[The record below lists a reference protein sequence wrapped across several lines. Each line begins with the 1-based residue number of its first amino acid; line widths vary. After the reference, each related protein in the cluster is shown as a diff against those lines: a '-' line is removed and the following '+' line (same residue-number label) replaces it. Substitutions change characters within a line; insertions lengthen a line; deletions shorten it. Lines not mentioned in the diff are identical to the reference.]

1 MKKILLSIAVV
12 FTAAT
17 TNAQVT
23 AYSASSAADFA
34 AWAIVDADQDGFNWS
49 VINVSTFAAQ
59 GEMFASFSYNNADT
73 VAGVPI
79 PAVALTPDNWA
90 VTPAI
95 NLTGQTT
102 ATLSWVRAALDPN
115 WVAENYSVYVVQAT
129 PATLVAT
136 LVAATPVYTETI
148 NAAGVLGR
156 YVDISSV
163 ANMNN
168 VYVAFRHH
176 NCTDN
181 FAIILDDVKITNV
194 AGVEENS
201 MEVSVYPNPATDV
214 LNIQLA
220 ENVSSV
226 SVLGM
231 DGKVISTQVVN
242 ANTATVNVSNL
253 VSGVYFYEVVAEN
266 GTIVRNTFVKK

>member
-1 MKKILLSIAVV
+1 MKKFLLSIAVV
-12 FTAAT
+12 LAAAT

-23 AYSASSAADFA
+23 AYSASGATDFA

-59 GEMFASFSYNNADT
+59 GDVFASFSYNNADT

-79 PAVALTPDNWA
+79 PAGPLTPDNWA

-102 ATLSWVRAALDPN
+102 ATLSWVRAALDPA
-115 WVAENYSVYVVQAT
+115 WLAENYSVYVVQAT

-148 NAAGVLGR
+148 AAAGVLGR

-194 AGVEENS
+194 AGIEENS

-214 LNIQLA
+214 LNIQLTA
-220 ENVSSV
+220 NASSI
-226 SVLGM
+226 SILGM

-242 ANTATVNVSNL
+242 ANTSAVNVSNL

>member
-12 FTAAT
+12 CAAAT

-23 AYSASSAADFA
+23 AYSASDSTDFA

-49 VINVSTFAAQ
+49 FINLAAFAAQ
-59 GEMFASFSYNNADT
+59 GDAFASFSYDNAT
-73 VAGVPI
+73 A
-79 PAVALTPDNWA
+79 AALTPDNWA
-90 VTPAI
+90 ATPAI

-102 ATLSWVRAALDPN
+102 ATLSWVRAAVDVDWLE
-115 WVAENYSVYVVQAT
+115 ENYSVYVVQAT

-148 NAAGVLGR
+148 NAAGLLGR

-163 ANMNN
+163 ANMDN

-176 NCTDN
+176 NCTDQ
-181 FAIILDDVKITNV
+181 FAFMIDDVKITNV
-194 AGVEENS
+194 AGIEENS

-214 LNIQLA
+214 LNIQLT
-220 ENVSSV
+220 ENASSV
-226 SVLGM
+226 SILGM
-231 DGKVISTQVVN
+231 DGKVISTQVVT

>member
-12 FTAAT
+12 LAAAT
-17 TNAQVT
+17 TNAQLT
-23 AYSASSAADFA
+23 AYSASDSSDFA
-34 AWAIVDADQDGFNWS
+34 AWAIVDADQDAFNWS
-49 VINVSTFAAQ
+49 ILSFGNFAAQ
-59 GEMFASFSYNNADT
+59 GAAFASFSYDNASQ
-73 VAGVPI
+73 A
-79 PAVALTPDNWA
+79 ALTPDNWA

-102 ATLSWVRAALDPN
+102 ATLSWVRAAVDPS

-129 PATLVAT
+129 PSTLVAT

-148 NAAGVLGR
+148 AAAGLLGR

-176 NCTDN
+176 NCTDK
-181 FAIILDDVKITNV
+181 FAFIIDDVKITNV
-194 AGVEENS
+194 AGIEENS

-214 LNIQLA
+214 LNIQLT
-220 ENVSSV
+220 ENASSV

-242 ANTATVNVSNL
+242 ENSTTVNVSNL

>member
-12 FTAAT
+12 CAAAT
-17 TNAQVT
+17 TNAQT
-23 AYSASSAADFA
+23 IAYSASDSTDFS

-49 VINVSTFAAQ
+49 LINLAAFAAQ
-59 GEMFASFSYNNADT
+59 GDAFASFSYDNAT
-73 VAGVPI
+73 VA
-79 PAVALTPDNWA
+79 ALTPDNWA

-102 ATLSWVRAALDPN
+102 ATLSWVRAAVDPA
-115 WVAENYSVYVVQAT
+115 WLAENYSVYVVQAT

-148 NAAGVLGR
+148 AAAGLLGR

-181 FAIILDDVKITNV
+181 FAFFIDDVKITNV
-194 AGVEENS
+194 AGIEENS
-201 MEVSVYPNPATDV
+201 IEVSVYPNPATDV
-214 LNIQLA
+214 LNIQLT
-220 ENVSSV
+220 ENAKSV
-226 SVLGM
+226 SILGM

-242 ANTATVNVSNL
+242 ANTAAVNISNL

-266 GTIVRNTFVKK
+266 GTVVRNTFVKK

>member
-12 FTAAT
+12 LAAAT

-23 AYSASSAADFA
+23 AYSASGATDFA

-59 GEMFASFSYNNADT
+59 GDVFASFSYNNADT

-79 PAVALTPDNWA
+79 PAGPLTPDNWA

-102 ATLSWVRAALDPN
+102 ATLSWVRAALDPA
-115 WVAENYSVYVVQAT
+115 WLAENYSVYVVQAT

-148 NAAGVLGR
+148 AAAGVLGR

-194 AGVEENS
+194 AGIEENS

-214 LNIQLA
+214 LNIQLTA
-220 ENVSSV
+220 NASSI
-226 SVLGM
+226 SILGM

-242 ANTATVNVSNL
+242 ANTSAVNVSNL

>member
-12 FTAAT
+12 LAAAT

-23 AYSASSAADFA
+23 SYSASDSTDFA

-49 VINVSTFAAQ
+49 VISFSNFAAQ
-59 GEMFASFSYNNADT
+59 GAAFASFSFDNPTGA
-73 VAGVPI
+73 
-79 PAVALTPDNWA
+79 ALTPDNWA
-90 VTPAI
+90 ATPAI

-102 ATLSWVRAALDPN
+102 ATLSWVRGAVDPA

-148 NAAGVLGR
+148 AAAGLLGR

-176 NCTDN
+176 NCTDK
-181 FAIILDDVKITNV
+181 FAFIIDDVKITNV
-194 AGVEENS
+194 AGIEENS

-214 LNIQLA
+214 LNIQLT
-220 ENVSSV
+220 ENASSV
-226 SVLGM
+226 SILGM
-231 DGKVISTQVVN
+231 DGKVVSTQVVN

>member
-12 FTAAT
+12 LAAAT

-23 AYSASSAADFA
+23 SYSASDSTDFA

-49 VINVSTFAAQ
+49 GISLASFAAQ
-59 GEMFASFSYNNADT
+59 GDAFASYSYDNAT
-73 VAGVPI
+73 SA
-79 PAVALTPDNWA
+79 ALTPDNWA

-102 ATLSWVRAALDPN
+102 ATLSWVRAAVDPS
-115 WVAENYSVYVVQAT
+115 WLAENYSVYVVQAT

-148 NAAGVLGR
+148 AAAGLLGR

-181 FAIILDDVKITNV
+181 FAFIIDDVKITNV

-220 ENVSSV
+220 ENASSV

>member
-1 MKKILLSIAVV
+1 MKKFLLSIAVV
-12 FTAAT
+12 LAAAT

-23 AYSASSAADFA
+23 SYSASDSTDFA

-49 VINVSTFAAQ
+49 VISFSNFAAQ
-59 GEMFASFSYNNADT
+59 GAAFASFSFDNPTGA
-73 VAGVPI
+73 
-79 PAVALTPDNWA
+79 ALTPDNWA
-90 VTPAI
+90 ATPAI

-102 ATLSWVRAALDPN
+102 ATLSWVRGAVDPA

-148 NAAGVLGR
+148 AAAGLLGR

-176 NCTDN
+176 NCTDK
-181 FAIILDDVKITNV
+181 FAFIIDDVKITNV
-194 AGVEENS
+194 AGIEENS

-214 LNIQLA
+214 LNIQLT
-220 ENVSSV
+220 ENASSV
-226 SVLGM
+226 SILGM
-231 DGKVISTQVVN
+231 DGKVVSTQVVN

>member
-1 MKKILLSIAVV
+1 
-12 FTAAT
+12 
-17 TNAQVT
+17 
-23 AYSASSAADFA
+23 
-34 AWAIVDADQDGFNWS
+34 
-49 VINVSTFAAQ
+49 
-59 GEMFASFSYNNADT
+59 
-73 VAGVPI
+73 
-79 PAVALTPDNWA
+79 
-90 VTPAI
+90 
-95 NLTGQTT
+95 LTGQTT
-102 ATLSWVRAALDPN
+102 ATLSWVRAAIDPA
-115 WVAENYSVYVVQAT
+115 WLAENYSVYVVQAT

-148 NAAGVLGR
+148 AAAGLLGR

-176 NCTDN
+176 NCTDK
-181 FAIILDDVKITNV
+181 FAFIIDDVKITNV
-194 AGVEENS
+194 AGIEENS

-214 LNIQLA
+214 LNIQLT
-220 ENVSSV
+220 ENASSV
-226 SVLGM
+226 SILGM

>member
-1 MKKILLSIAVV
+1 
-12 FTAAT
+12 
-17 TNAQVT
+17 
-23 AYSASSAADFA
+23 
-34 AWAIVDADQDGFNWS
+34 
-49 VINVSTFAAQ
+49 
-59 GEMFASFSYNNADT
+59 
-73 VAGVPI
+73 
-79 PAVALTPDNWA
+79 
-90 VTPAI
+90 
-95 NLTGQTT
+95 
-102 ATLSWVRAALDPN
+102 
-115 WVAENYSVYVVQAT
+115 
-129 PATLVAT
+129 LVAT

-148 NAAGVLGR
+148 AAAGLLGR

-176 NCTDN
+176 NCTDK
-181 FAIILDDVKITNV
+181 FAFIIDDVKITNV
-194 AGVEENS
+194 AGIEENS

-214 LNIQLA
+214 LNIQLT
-220 ENVSSV
+220 ENASSV

-242 ANTATVNVSNL
+242 ENSTTVNVSNL

>member
-12 FTAAT
+12 LAAAT

-23 AYSASSAADFA
+23 AYSASDSTDFA

-49 VINVSTFAAQ
+49 IISFANFAAQ
-59 GEMFASFSYNNADT
+59 GAAFASFSFDNPTLA
-73 VAGVPI
+73 
-79 PAVALTPDNWA
+79 ALTPDNWA
-90 VTPAI
+90 ATPAI

-102 ATLSWVRAALDPN
+102 ATLSWVRAAVDNAWL
-115 WVAENYSVYVVQAT
+115 AENYSVYVVQAT

-148 NAAGVLGR
+148 AAAGLLGR

-176 NCTDN
+176 NCTDK
-181 FAIILDDVKITNV
+181 FAFIIDDVKITNV
-194 AGVEENS
+194 AGIEENS

-214 LNIQLA
+214 LNIQLT
-220 ENVSSV
+220 ENASSV

-242 ANTATVNVSNL
+242 TNTATVNVSNL